1 MRNIKKILIIII
13 LFFCVAVYGQHPID
27 STKYYKSKY
36 DSAKS
41 ALIRAN
47 LKIIRVQYYLKIT
60 NKNPKKFNGFLRG
73 WLNGLFENQ

>member
-1 MRNIKKILIIII
+1 MRNIKKILFIVF
-13 LFFCVAVYGQHPID
+13 LFISIFGYCLPID
-27 STKYYKSKY
+27 STKYYKAKY
-36 DSAKS
+36 DSAKT
-41 ALIRAN
+41 ALTRAN